1 MYINSEHKKAQEL
14 LDEQKLEKSLIAFNK
29 ALKLDPN
36 HPDILSHR
44 GVLYLHMNQKKKCF
58 EDLELSLR
66 LDKDYSFRYAA
77 LAYAKDYFG
86 DLDAAI
92 ALYQKAVEVDPTDAI
107 SHNNLGLLMEKSGY
121 QKKAKENFERADR
134 LAEIQEDMLEKLD
147 DLEKREDQFH
157 ANQKE
162 EMKEEELKSTNP
174 LPKPG
179 SLNIPQGERL
189 QPKKLKADTPK
200 TFGQISKDLVTKKS
214 VFKEFVLFIKDGF
227 KLKKE

>member
-14 LDEQKLEKSLIAFNK
+14 LDEQKFDKSLIAFNK
-29 ALKLDPN
+29 ALKLNPN

-58 EDLELSLR
+58 DDLELSLR
-66 LDKDYSFRYAA
+66 LDKNYSFRYAA

-86 DLDAAI
+86 DLDGAI
-92 ALYQKAVEVDPTDAI
+92 LLYQKAVEVDPEDAI

-134 LAEIQEDMLEKLD
+134 LAEIQDGMLAKLD
-147 DLEKREDQFH
+147 ELEKREDQFH
-157 ANQKE
+157 TLQKE
-162 EMKEEELKSTNP
+162 ENEQQEMKAENT

-179 SLNIPQGERL
+179 SLQKPHGERL
-189 QPKKLKADTPK
+189 QPKKMKPISSQ

-214 VFKEFVLFIKDGF
+214 VFKEFIGFVKNGF
-227 KLKKE
+227 KLEK

>member
-14 LDEQKLEKSLIAFNK
+14 LDEQKFDKSLIAFNK

-92 ALYQKAVEVDPTDAI
+92 ELYQKAVAVDPEDAI
-107 SHNNLGLLMEKSGY
+107 SHNNLGLLMEKQGY
-121 QKKAKENFERADR
+121 QKKAKDNFEKADR
-134 LAEIQEDMLEKLD
+134 LAEIQTDMINKLDELESREDNFHSKKEGLEK
-147 DLEKREDQFH
+147 E
-157 ANQKE
+157 
-162 EMKEEELKSTNP
+162 SSNP

-179 SLNIPQGERL
+179 TMNLPKGEPL
-189 QPKKLKADTPK
+189 QPKKMKADPTK
-200 TFGQISKDLVTKKS
+200 TFGQVSKDLVTKKS
-214 VFKEFVLFIKDGF
+214 VFKEFIEFVKNGF
-227 KLKKE
+227 KLK

>member
-14 LDEQKLEKSLIAFNK
+14 LDDQKFEKSLVAFNK
-29 ALKLDPN
+29 ALQLNPN

-86 DLDAAI
+86 DLDSAI
-92 ALYQKAVEVDPTDAI
+92 ELYEKAVKVDPDDAI
-107 SHNNLGLLMEKSGY
+107 SYNNLGLLMEKRGY
-121 QKKAKENFERADR
+121 QQKAKDNFERADK
-134 LAEIQEDMLEKLD
+134 LAKIQDDMLEKLNE
-147 DLEKREDQFH
+147 LEQSEDEFQSK
-157 ANQKE
+157 NGKSE
-162 EMKEEELKSTNP
+162 EQEYNP

-179 SLNIPQGERL
+179 TMNLPHGERL
-189 QPKKLKADTPK
+189 QPKKLKADPTK
-200 TFGQISKDLVTKKS
+200 TFGQISKELVTKK
-214 VFKEFVLFIKDGF
+214 
-227 KLKKE
+227 